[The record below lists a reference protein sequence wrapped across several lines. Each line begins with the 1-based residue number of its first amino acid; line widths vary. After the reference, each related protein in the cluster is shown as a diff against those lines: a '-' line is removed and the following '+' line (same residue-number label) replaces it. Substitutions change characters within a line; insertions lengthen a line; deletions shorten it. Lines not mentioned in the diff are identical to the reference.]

1 MKHMLIVGFPEAFL
15 TLIVAQETE
24 EVDSQEIN
32 RINIP
37 ATAMLDTIG
46 TMLDKYSDIESITF
60 YGPEKYIEKLAKDT
74 SIVYPEMKIFCEK
87 AGA

>member
-24 EVDSQEIN
+24 EVDSQEID
-32 RINIP
+32 RINVP

-46 TMLDKYSDIESITF
+46 TMLNKYNDIESITF